1 MQRIWLGRAVC
12 LFLLSCVAVAGGLDA
27 TAQSIDAFNPLP
39 DGSAVAVA
47 IQSDG
52 KIVIASQLQNVDDV
66 PVSDIARLNVDGSLD
81 TSFTGAGAVNGEII
95 AVAVQPDA
103 KLLVGGSFD
112 AIGGSPHH
120 YLARLNADG
129 TLDSGFAD
137 PGLDNTVWSIAV
149 QPDGKILAAGD
160 FTVAGSTARAH
171 VARFNSNGTLDT
183 GFADPQICSTRA
195 SSVALQSTGEVLV
208 GGYFAYIGNCS
219 GTHSPPYHSY
229 LARFS
234 SVGVLDSAFP
244 VDPPGSA
251 VTAIV
256 VGPDNALYVNGGY
269 SIPAG
274 GLRLAAKL
282 SANGT
287 FVPTYGNLSNDGST
301 NSFALQPDGKLLL
314 GGDFQTIAT
323 QPRHALAR
331 LNADGTLDSGFADL
345 HFGISNTNPNGTI
358 FGIAAQRNGDVIAV
372 GNFSLADG
380 QARQFAARVVLSD
393 QAVSRLSGAAS
404 GGNVIATWTRTGA
417 GSELAQPPTLLHST
431 DGVDFAAVGTM
442 TRVAG
447 GWQITAPYNVAG
459 TPFYLRA
466 DGYVSSGAGN
476 GSSGRVQSPV
486 YVSDRIFADGFE

>member
-1 MQRIWLGRAVC
+1 MQRFSLPRAVC
-12 LFLLSCVAVAGGLDA
+12 LFVFCSFTVAGA
-27 TAQSIDAFNPLP
+27 VNVRAQSIDAFNPLP
-39 DGSAVAVA
+39 DGSAVAIA
-47 IQSDG
+47 IQADG
-52 KIVIASQLQNVDDV
+52 KIVIASQIQNVNNT

-81 TSFTGAGAVNGEII
+81 NSFQGAGAVNGEII

-112 AIGGSPHH
+112 AIGGGAHH
-120 YLARLNADG
+120 YLARLNANG

-137 PGLDNTVWSIAV
+137 PSLDSTVWSIAV

-171 VARFNSNGTLDT
+171 LARFNTNGTLDT
-183 GFADPQICSTRA
+183 SFADPQICSTRA
-195 SSVALQSTGEVLV
+195 STVALQSTGEVLV

-219 GTHSPPYHSY
+219 GTHSSPYHSY

-234 SVGVLDSAFP
+234 SAGVLDSAFP
-244 VDPPGSA
+244 IDPPGSA

-256 VGPDNALYVNGGY
+256 VGPDDALIVNGGY
-269 SIPAG
+269 SVPAG

-287 FVPTYGNLSNDGST
+287 FVPAYGNLSNDGST
-301 NSFALQPDGKLLL
+301 NSFVLQPDGKLLL
-314 GGDFQTIAT
+314 AGDFQTIAA
-323 QPRHALAR
+323 QPRHGLAR
-331 LNADGTLDSGFADL
+331 LNADGTLDTGFADL
-345 HFGISNTNPNGTI
+345 HFSISNTNPNGTI
-358 FGIAAQRNGDVIAV
+358 FGIAAQRNGEVIAV
-372 GNFSLADG
+372 GNFSLVNG
-380 QARQFAARVVLSD
+380 QARQFAARVTLSD
-393 QAVSRLSGAAS
+393 QAISRLSGSAS
-404 GGNVIATWTRTGA
+404 GGSVIVTWTRSGA

-431 DGVDFAAVGTM
+431 DGANFAAVGTM

-447 GWQITAPYNVAG
+447 GWRIIAPYNIAG

-466 DGYVSSGAGN
+466 EGYVSSGAGN